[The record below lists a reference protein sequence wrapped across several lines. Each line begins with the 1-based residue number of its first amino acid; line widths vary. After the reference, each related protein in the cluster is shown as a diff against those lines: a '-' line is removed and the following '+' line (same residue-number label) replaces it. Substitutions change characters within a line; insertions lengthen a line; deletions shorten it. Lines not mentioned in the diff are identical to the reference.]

1 MLEKLDEYLDNLQ
14 KVTAEKERI
23 GAELDVAAK
32 IQADMLPCIFPAFPE
47 RKEFDIFAS
56 MTPAKEVGG
65 DFYDFFLVD
74 NNHLAIVMADVSGK
88 GVPAAL
94 FMMISKTLIKSA
106 AQTGMSPKYILE
118 KVNNQLCEN
127 NEAGMFVTVWIG
139 LLEISTGKMICA
151 NAGHEYPAIR
161 RKNGQFELLK
171 DRHGFVLAG
180 MEDMKYTEYEI
191 MLEPGD
197 MIFVYTDG
205 VAEATNAEN
214 ELFGTE
220 RMLEG
225 LNSATYEDCKDLLQA
240 VHKEIDGFVGDSPQF
255 DDITM
260 LSLRI
265 SDIDCIV
272 EN

>member
-1 MLEKLDEYLDNLQ
+1 
-14 KVTAEKERI
+14 
-23 GAELDVAAK
+23 
-32 IQADMLPCIFPAFPE
+32 
-47 RKEFDIFAS
+47 

-191 MLEPGD
+191 TLEPGD

-205 VAEATNAEN
+205 VAEATNAEKRN
-214 ELFGTE
+214 P
-220 RMLEG
+220 
-225 LNSATYEDCKDLLQA
+225 SARL
-240 VHKEIDGFVGDSPQF
+240 SPAG
-255 DDITM
+255 
-260 LSLRI
+260 RPG
-265 SDIDCIV
+265 
-272 EN
+272 